1 MLARARTF
9 TIEGLQTR
17 PVTVEVDIRA
27 GLPAFTIVG
36 LAGAAVRE
44 ARDRVRAAIL
54 NSGYEFPERRI
65 TTNLAPGDVP
75 KVGPGLDLALACAVL
90 AASGQLPTEPLESHA
105 LFGELSL
112 DGDVRPCHG
121 TLAIAQA
128 TQEEGLRA
136 LVLAGA
142 RAREAALVEGLQV
155 LVADRLASA
164 ARVLSGEAGDPLPE
178 PVAEGEESHRPHAP
192 VNGSSGRSSSPDLS
206 DVRGQ
211 PHAVEALILAAAG
224 EHNLLLSGPPGT
236 GKTMLAQRLPTIL
249 PPLSRAEAIE
259 VTRIHSITGRL
270 QDGELISRRPFRA
283 PHHSITTAGLVG
295 GARRGW
301 VGEVVLA
308 HRGVLFL
315 DELSEFARPTLE
327 ALRQPLEDGRVAIV
341 RAQHSAVYPA
351 RFALI
356 AATNPCPCGYR
367 GDEERCNCSEADLA
381 RHRRRLSGPLLD
393 RIDLVAHLER
403 PGSRRPDR
411 VNATASPPLLRGRDP
426 NPEPAIDSAQAREL
440 VVGAR
445 ERQTARLHE
454 EGVSTN
460 AHMDTRVLRRH
471 VALSD
476 GAERLLRGAQEQG
489 VMSARGI
496 ARVLRVARTA
506 ADLEGSAH
514 TREHHVSLVLSLR
527 AHDAQP
533 GRRAA

>member
-17 PVTVEVDIRA
+17 AVTVEVDIRA
-27 GLPAFTIVG
+27 GLPSFTIVG
-36 LAGAAVRE
+36 LADAAVRE

-65 TTNLAPGDVP
+65 TANLAPGDIP

-90 AASGQLPTEPLESHA
+90 AASGQLPPKRLASHA

-112 DGDVRPCHG
+112 DGEVRPCHG

-128 TQEEGLRA
+128 AQEEGLQA

-142 RAREAALVEGLQV
+142 RAREAALVESLD
-155 LVADRLASA
+155 VAVAERLASA
-164 ARVLSGEAGDPLPE
+164 ARVLSGGQGDPLPA
-178 PVAEGEESHRPHAP
+178 PRPRDEESERDGEA
-192 VNGSSGRSSSPDLS
+192 GGWSGGPGHLDLR

-211 PHAVEALILAAAG
+211 PQAVEALTLAAAG

-249 PPLSRAEAIE
+249 PPLTRAEAIE
-259 VTRIHSITGRL
+259 VTRIQSITGRL
-270 QDGELISRRPFRA
+270 EDGELISRRPFRA

-341 RAQHSAVYPA
+341 RARHSAVYPA

-356 AATNPCPCGYR
+356 AATNPCPCGYL
-367 GDEERCNCSEADLA
+367 GDGENCKCGEADIA
-381 RHRRRLSGPLLD
+381 RHKRRLSGPLLD
-393 RIDLVAHLER
+393 RIDLIAHLQR
-403 PGSRRPDR
+403 PQARRSAR
-411 VNATASPPLLRGRDP
+411 MGGRDRTDVP
-426 NPEPAIDSAQAREL
+426 TISSAQARER
-440 VVGAR
+440 VIGAR
-445 ERQTARLHE
+445 ERQTSRLHE
-454 EGVSTN
+454 EGVSAN
-460 AHMDTRVLRRH
+460 AHMDAPMLRRH
-471 VALSD
+471 VALSE
-476 GAERLLRGAQEQG
+476 GAEQLLRGAQERG
-489 VMSARGI
+489 TMSARGI

-506 ADLEGSAH
+506 ADLDGSAC
-514 TREHHVSLVLSLR
+514 TREQDVALVLSLR
-527 AHDAQP
+527 AQEADR